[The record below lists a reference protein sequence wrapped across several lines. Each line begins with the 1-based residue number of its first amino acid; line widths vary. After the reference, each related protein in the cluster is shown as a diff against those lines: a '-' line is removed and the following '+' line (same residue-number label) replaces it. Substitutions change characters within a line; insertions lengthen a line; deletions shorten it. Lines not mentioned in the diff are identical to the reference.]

1 MIRRGGGY
9 EPVIDNDD
17 YEEEDDKDGGEVDGE
32 AVEEDAKEQAEAEL
46 IDADNGVTTKK
57 KSKKTIDGTR
67 GSKWK
72 SMVDECLIG
81 A

>member
-1 MIRRGGGY
+1 
-9 EPVIDNDD
+9 
-17 YEEEDDKDGGEVDGE
+17 VDGE